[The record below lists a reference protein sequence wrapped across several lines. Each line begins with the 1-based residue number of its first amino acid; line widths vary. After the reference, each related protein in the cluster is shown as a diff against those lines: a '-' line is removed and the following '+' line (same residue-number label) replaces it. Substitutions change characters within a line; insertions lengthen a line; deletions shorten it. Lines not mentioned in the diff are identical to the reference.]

1 MKIIFVSF
9 WTILKSAAPSNGEVL
24 EYLEK
29 EIRALSANNIKP
41 HVNDGYESDSEERDL
56 LQKKSDGDVE

>member
-1 MKIIFVSF
+1 MSF

-41 HVNDGYESDSEERDL
+41 HVNDGYESDSEETDL